1 MVCSSAFKKCLMA
14 KQSLLLLSN
23 IHTADCHHELKDRGK
38 CTGLLGSLSSEAGGL
53 VAVIERV
60 C

>member
-1 MVCSSAFKKCLMA
+1 MA